1 MTGLGGV
8 VYSIGRFYSALIVI
22 YVLMS
27 WFPMSGG
34 IIYDVYRVLGSLVE
48 PYLGL
53 FRRFIPPIGGMD
65 LSPIVAILALQF
77 VARWVVS
84 LL

>member
-1 MTGLGGV
+1 MMSLGGIV
-8 VYSIGRFYSALIVI
+8 SGVAQFYVILIIV

-27 WFPMSGG
+27 WLPMNGET
-34 IIYDVYRVLGSLVE
+34 IREVYRVLGTLVE